1 MMKWMGAT
9 GPLRDDYEETNR
21 VSSYR
26 GYLFKLRRSQNLLA
40 PQWGKRWFSIEGHF
54 LKWYRQ
60 ENDLF
65 SSGMVDLKYI
75 RGITKLDNH
84 GQYAFMISSDERTLI
99 LRSST
104 VNEMQAWI
112 RTLHMH
118 ADKARGGKGTMVVS
132 DFNQMP
138 LNNNHSSKNYEN
150 SYHSNASSSHFSGA
164 TTPTSTSYHNNNH
177 NNDFKQPKRNR
188 GLRAS
193 LTLEQEL
200 DLTLKKLDDLAKEV
214 SIVQSPHSSR
224 NSSNETGSREG
235 GGVATEEGRD
245 REREK
250 GSGGGKHFQKV
261 TNKLVKN
268 VVQSPNN
275 MNESMESISDAVVRS
290 PKHRPL
296 SQHPY
301 QQHQQQHRQLQGKG
315 GERKRDEELEE
326 SFEAEE
332 ADNTIED
339 ISLSKPYN
347 RVRSFRN
354 SSNTNNNNNNKPDSL
369 SYRNMSSTSE
379 IQLDRDRDRDRNRED
394 SSFDEYD
401 HSYQPAAVVNKSSHH
416 RGNSNRNPNQVNSTI
431 QSTPSP
437 PQIKQGRSGA
447 NRLVYHV
454 TDLSPSSPDVVE
466 SRHRRDNRDHREE
479 DDDEFDYSSQRNVVS
494 SSSSNTRS
502 TGRYHANSNSNNN
515 SKPSTTFNVKKP
527 SHAANS
533 RSKER
538 EYYEREEDNHE
549 TPIERKNNRKE
560 NYFQSPQSTDSPDFV
575 IESIP
580 SIDTYNDNLRTRN
593 VVNRRDQEEVEEEE
607 NDHVII
613 NKRKGGKRNE
623 DQGTGGGGVRS
634 SRDFHGIKSAW

>member
-138 LNNNHSSKNYEN
+138 LNNNHSSKNFEN
-150 SYHSNASSSHFSGA
+150 SYHSNASSSHYSGA

-235 GGVATEEGRD
+235 GGIATEEGR
-245 REREK
+245 EREK
-250 GSGGGKHFQKV
+250 GGGGKHFQKV

-301 QQHQQQHRQLQGKG
+301 QHQQHRHHGKG
-315 GERKRDEELEE
+315 NERKRDEELEE

-339 ISLSKPYN
+339 ISLSKPHN

-354 SSNTNNNNNNKPDSL
+354 SGNTNNKPDSL

-379 IQLDRDRDRDRNRED
+379 IQLDRDRDRCRDRNRED

-401 HSYQPAAVVNKSSHH
+401 HSYQPAAITNKSSHH
-416 RGNSNRNPNQVNSTI
+416 RGNSNRNPNQMTSTI

-447 NRLVYHV
+447 NSNRLVYHV

-466 SRHRRDNRDHREE
+466 SRHRRDNRGREE
-479 DDDEFDYSSQRNVVS
+479 DDDEFDYSAQRNVV

-502 TGRYHANSNSNNN
+502 TGRYHANSNNN
-515 SKPSTTFNVKKP
+515 KPSTTFNVKKP
-527 SHAANS
+527 SHAATNK
-533 RSKER
+533 SKER
-538 EYYEREEDNHE
+538 EYYDREEDNLE
-549 TPIERKNNRKE
+549 TPNERKNNRKE
-560 NYFQSPQSTDSPDFV
+560 NYFQSPQSTDSPDFI

-593 VVNRRDQEEVEEEE
+593 IVNRRDQEDEEEEE
-607 NDHVII
+607 NDNVII

-623 DQGTGGGGVRS
+623 DQGTGGGVRNS
-634 SRDFHGIKSAW
+634 KDFFGIKSAW